1 MDKQVDSNILN
12 LDIKPLNIVFIY
24 LVFNYAS
31 ISTGSFVDLVYNTTL
46 LSSTGL
52 NTPYNYTCYPLLLHD
67 QTCIAFFVC
76 FKVHTPVSMLVSI
89 FILCV

>member
-31 ISTGSFVDLVYNTTL
+31 ISTGSFYLVDLVYNTTL
-46 LSSTGL
+46 LSCTGL
-52 NTPYNYTCYPLLLHD
+52 TTPYNYFSRTTHVIRSCCMT
-67 QTCIAFFVC
+67 Q
-76 FKVHTPVSMLVSI
+76 LV
-89 FILCV
+89 